1 MLEVKFYNK
10 DSIKNSQLDFAVI
23 VSKYNNLWVYC
34 KHKDRKTWEIPGG
47 HREQWETIDMAAKRE
62 LYEETGAVEFDL
74 TPVSAYSVKRDMESE
89 SFGMLYYANITK
101 LSDLPDS
108 EIEKIDFFKVIPDE
122 LTYPLIQ
129 PKLQEKIAQFASDI

>member
-10 DSIKNSQLDFAVI
+10 DSVKNSQLDFAVI
-23 VSKYNNLWVYC
+23 VSKYNNQWVYC
-34 KHKDRKTWEIPGG
+34 KHKDRNTWEIPGG
-47 HREQWETIDMAAKRE
+47 HREQGETIDMAAKRE
-62 LYEETGAVEFDL
+62 LYEETGAIVFDL
-74 TPVSAYSVKRDMESE
+74 TPVSAYSVKRDTESE